1 MYYEFTTG
9 AVTHHIEVDQ
19 ISLVSGALVQ
29 RAVLPSDV
37 LPGAVKVVGHHVEV
51 VQDAAWWK
59 DSSGQCLLMQFVCR
73 YLDPCMCLVLDV
85 C

>member
-29 RAVLPSDV
+29 RAVLSDNV
-37 LPGAVKVVGHHVEV
+37 LPRTVEVVGHDVEV
-51 VQDAAWWK
+51 VQHTGKQDMRING
-59 DSSGQCLLMQFVCR
+59 SNGCLLYNNM
-73 YLDPCMCLVLDV
+73 
-85 C
+85 